1 MEASSIL
8 KGDGELD
15 DEIDEQRGSE
25 LRETGEEPMT
35 GM

>member
-1 MEASSIL
+1 MQASSIL
-8 KGDGELD
+8 KADGELN

-25 LRETGEEPMT
+25 WGETGEEPMT